1 MTSTPL
7 LDDSFC
13 DLPNT
18 RVQFSEG
25 RESDKIG
32 TSQILK
38 QRHFVVVMT
47 EQKFK
52 AFFIYIDVQSAVSDS
67 KGMRCEIDDSGS
79 VSSTITNLYLSR
91 YIY

>member
-13 DLPNT
+13 GLPNT

-25 RESDKIG
+25 RESTKIG
-32 TSQILK
+32 TSQIFK

-47 EQKFK
+47 EQKLK
-52 AFFIYIDVQSAVSDS
+52 AFFIYIDVQSAVSDG
-67 KGMRCEIDDSGS
+67 KWMRFEIDDRGS
-79 VSSTITNLYLSR
+79 IPSTTTNLLLNR